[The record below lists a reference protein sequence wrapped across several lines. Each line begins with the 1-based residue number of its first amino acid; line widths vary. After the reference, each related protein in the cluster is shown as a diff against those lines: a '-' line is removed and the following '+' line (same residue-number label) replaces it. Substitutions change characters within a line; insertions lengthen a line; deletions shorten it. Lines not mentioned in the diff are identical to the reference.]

1 MRLTQARISRY
12 LDMQKKLNDYLLKM
26 SGKNRQV
33 VITLSE
39 ARYFLLQGEQKLREV
54 ATMVS
59 EGKTDE

>member
-1 MRLTQARISRY
+1 MRLTQARVSRY